1 MTDIVVDVLYD
12 FIILELQFGNVVED
26 LPACVTEIGLGGINE
41 VGLAHES
48 AFD

>member
-12 FIILELQFGNVVED
+12 FIILELLFGNVVED
-26 LPACVTEIGLGGINE
+26 LPACVTEIGLGGINV
-41 VGLAHES
+41 VGLADES